1 MTVRIKETLNG
12 RVTNAD
18 LADKATALSSSA
30 GSTTLPVYF
39 KDGKPTATS
48 TSLAVGITGNAATA
62 TKLAT
67 ARTIALTGSVT
78 GSGTFDGSGN
88 LSITTTTNHDH
99 DSSYVK
105 LDSTLNLPNV
115 AGAWS
120 GGKTLTNLPIHFA
133 NYSGVSTT
141 LSSSN
146 YHPLLGV
153 STTSGHIVNLG
164 GYKDNVGFYG
174 YYASQSSSTNATSWS
189 VTIDSS
195 TGKLTS
201 TEGIIT
207 PTTETLASKASVL
220 ASGTKN
226 SDATAYS
233 VGSTTL
239 PVYFKDGVP
248 VATSTTLDV
257 NISKNAATA
266 TKLATARTIALTGSV
281 TGSGTF
287 DGSGNLSITT
297 TTNHTH
303 SQYALLAS
311 DNSMSG
317 TNTFTKQVVLGSNS
331 QSSISS
337 TGGIKVND
345 VRSAT
350 LTPESISQA
359 ANFYFVNSSN
369 TPTTDWWS
377 VLHVKGW
384 SSSGYASWELAGNA
398 STSAGKDLWFRDG
411 VSSTWGSWK
420 KILDSSNYT
429 SYAPTKTGSGAS
441 GTWGISISG
450 TAAKATAL
458 ASTIGIS
465 LTGNV
470 KGSVTG
476 INAGSSAQIEANMKW
491 AVYDDDDTNVES

>member
-1 MTVRIKETLNG
+1 
-12 RVTNAD
+12 
-18 LADKATALSSSA
+18 
-30 GSTTLPVYF
+30 
-39 KDGKPTATS
+39 
-48 TSLAVGITGNAATA
+48 
-62 TKLAT
+62 
-67 ARTIALTGSVT
+67 
-78 GSGTFDGSGN
+78 
-88 LSITTTTNHDH
+88 
-99 DSSYVK
+99 
-105 LDSTLNLPNV
+105 
-115 AGAWS
+115 
-120 GGKTLTNLPIHFA
+120 
-133 NYSGVSTT
+133 
-141 LSSSN
+141 
-146 YHPLLGV
+146 
-153 STTSGHIVNLG
+153 
-164 GYKDNVGFYG
+164 
-174 YYASQSSSTNATSWS
+174 
-189 VTIDSS
+189 
-195 TGKLTS
+195 
-201 TEGIIT
+201 
-207 PTTETLASKASVL
+207 
-220 ASGTKN
+220 
-226 SDATAYS
+226 
-233 VGSTTL
+233 
-239 PVYFKDGVP
+239 
-248 VATSTTLDV
+248 
-257 NISKNAATA
+257 
-266 TKLATARTIALTGSV
+266 
-281 TGSGTF
+281 
-287 DGSGNLSITT
+287 
-297 TTNHTH
+297 
-303 SQYALLAS
+303 
-311 DNSMSG
+311 MSG